1 MPGQQR
7 GRGDDPMPTQPAG
20 QGGQDRTVRPAQARH
35 GYLTAQHRDLVAQD
49 EDKPASHH
57 TCDEFWHATRL
68 TRVSLSLHSYRKLT
82 SRVRSESGRL
92 QPHTSARKALKSH
105 LCRFP

>member
-35 GYLTAQHRDLVAQD
+35 GHLTAQHRDLVAQD
-49 EDKPASHH
+49 EDLGVLGRSTAREQSEPAEQPDRDQIQKS
-57 TCDEFWHATRL
+57 EQ
-68 TRVSLSLHSYRKLT
+68 HSWPSCHDHVVPSNPQVTTLVMSFGT
-82 SRVRSESGRL
+82 P
-92 QPHTSARKALKSH
+92 Q
-105 LCRFP
+105 